1 MYKLTEQIIEI
12 LRDNQAMR
20 LKVALGMGVGESAVV
35 NSLKMTNGKSI
46 ANNLGAVET
55 LMSELGL
62 SKEDI
67 VVEYESKTSL

>member
-1 MYKLTEQIIEI
+1 MYKLNEKILGI
-12 LRDNQAMR
+12 LRSNQQMR
-20 LKVALGMGVGESAVV
+20 LKVAIGMGVGESAVI
-35 NSLKMTNGKSI
+35 NSLRMTDGRSI
-46 ANNLGAVET
+46 ANSIGAVET

>member
-1 MYKLTEQIIEI
+1 MYKLTEKVIGI

-20 LKVALGMGVGESAVV
+20 LRVALGMGVGESAVV